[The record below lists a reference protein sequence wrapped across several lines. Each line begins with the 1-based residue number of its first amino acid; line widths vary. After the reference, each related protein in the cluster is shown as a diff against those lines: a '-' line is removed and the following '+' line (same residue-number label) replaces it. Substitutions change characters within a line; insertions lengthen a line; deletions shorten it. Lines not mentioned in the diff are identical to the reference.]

1 MSQWRGRKRSHVNRR
16 AFLRGVAGATVALP
30 FLESLPERSAWAV
43 DEKPIFSLYICAVL
57 GVVPSQFF
65 PSAAGPLTSA
75 SLAAAG
81 KATSHLSGHA
91 ENLLFL
97 SGIQWPYRPSGDA
110 HSLGFCQALTARE
123 PIGTDNRAVASGP
136 SADVVIASR
145 VHPDR
150 EPLTLYA
157 GQQGGYI
164 DERLS
169 FAGSGQVRAATQ
181 NPHTLYLELMGLA
194 TPGGGMTPDAERA
207 ARLLAES
214 RNSIHDLVRDD
225 LTALMRD
232 SRLSAADRQRL
243 QQHFESIRDI
253 EIGMGGMGNDPE
265 DRCSLEGVDVE
276 RLEAYRQYT
285 YDRTTTTEE
294 TLRLHMSLVALAFAC
309 NYRRTATIQWGDG
322 YDATIYNVP
331 SNPEGFRFSWICHR
345 NQSDGSTGAPI
356 PNAEQ
361 AHAEIDAVRMQSF
374 AAGLDH
380 FKARG
385 LEDQCF
391 VMWTNH
397 FLDGPAHSFANIP
410 HIIWGNAG
418 GYLRQGEHID
428 VGSVTNNHLHNTLIS
443 AAIQDTGTTVEDFG
457 DLQTGGLLEEIR
469 A

>member
-1 MSQWRGRKRSHVNRR
+1 MRARRPVRPHVNRR
-16 AFLRGVAGATVALP
+16 AFLRGAAGAAVALP

-43 DEKPIFSLYICAVL
+43 DEQPVFSLYICAVL
-57 GVVPSQFF
+57 GVVPAQFF
-65 PSAAGPLTSA
+65 PAATGPLTSA
-75 SLAAAG
+75 GLSAAG

-97 SGIQWPYRPSGDA
+97 SGVNWPFTIRSDGHA
-110 HSLGFCQALTARE
+110 EGFCQALTAAE
-123 PIGTDNRAVASGP
+123 PVGSGSNALAGGP

-145 VHPDR
+145 VHPDL

-157 GQQGGYI
+157 GAQSGYI

-169 FAGSGQVRAATQ
+169 FAGPGEVRAAER
-181 NPHTLYLELMGLA
+181 NPYALYLELMGLA
-194 TPGGGMTPDAERA
+194 APGGGMTPDGERA
-207 ARLLAES
+207 ARLLAQS

-225 LTALMRD
+225 LTALMQHP
-232 SRLSAADRQRL
+232 RLSATDRLRL
-243 QQHFESIRDI
+243 QQHFDSIRDI
-253 EIGMGGMGNDPE
+253 EIGMGGMGNDPVE
-265 DRCSLEGVDVE
+265 RCSLQGLDVP

-322 YDATIYNVP
+322 YDHTLYDVP
-331 SNPEGFRFSWICHR
+331 SNQGRHPFSFICHR
-345 NQSDGSTGAPI
+345 VQSDGLSGPVI

-397 FLDGPAHSFANIP
+397 FLDGPAHNFRDIP
-410 HIIWGNAG
+410 HIIWGSAG
-418 GYLRQGEHID
+418 RYLKQGEFID
-428 VGSVTNNHLHNTLIS
+428 LGGVTNNRLHNTLIS

-457 DLQTGGLLEEIR
+457 DVATGGQLDEIL